1 MKRLVA
7 LLGAA
12 SIAAS
17 SLVACTP
24 KPVSAEPVA
33 EQFLADMETR
43 NNEELATLIDDPS
56 TATSTLD
63 ATFAGLQA
71 EGLDVELTGVE
82 QEDARATAHYSVTW
96 TLPRDRTLRYDTSMA
111 LTRKEKEWTVRWQP
125 SIVHPDLGAHQ
136 HLELRSVAP
145 KRAGVVSSDG
155 VELMSP
161 GLQYRLVVDTDAA
174 GDIRPLAAKISSAL
188 GQAHRDDE
196 SIPEVDA
203 GELGKN
209 LSEADGS
216 YSVAVL
222 SEAQVGRVR
231 PALESQ
237 KGIRFNEEPA
247 LITRDTGLA
256 PDILSRVRS
265 LVSEE
270 VNGTNGWSVS
280 VVNEHGAALS
290 DVEYHEPEAAPSIKV
305 SLDYDVQRAAQE
317 AVNLRSEYEA
327 MIVAMRPSTGEILAV
342 AQTPEADKKGD
353 IALQGQFPPGS
364 VFKIIT
370 AAAGVDKHGLNPD
383 SIVPCPGTMD
393 LYGRVVTN
401 YNGFSLGSVP
411 LRQAFA
417 QSCNTTF
424 AEISTNMDKGELQ
437 KVGKQYGLGIDYE
450 IPGLSTM
457 TGSIPKGETPLDRT
471 EAGYGQGLDLASPFG
486 MALVSSTV
494 AAGKTPTPTLIES
507 HKTKASEQVEPPS
520 PETINQVRDMMRQV
534 VVGGTAAGMQAGGTI
549 YGKTGEAEIN
559 EGSHA
564 WFTGYRDDDIA
575 FATLVVLGGGSTISV
590 NITDNF
596 LQRLD
601 EYRAEGHGDLPV
613 AGEQQPPL

>member
-1 MKRLVA
+1 MKRFVA

-12 SIAAS
+12 GIAAS
-17 SLVACTP
+17 SLVGCTP
-24 KPVSAEPVA
+24 KPVSARPVA
-33 EQFLADMETR
+33 EQFLEDMETR
-43 NNEELATLIDDPS
+43 NNEDLAQLVDDGS
-56 TATSTLD
+56 TATNTLD

-71 EGLDVELTGVE
+71 EGLDVELTGVDQ
-82 QEDARATAHYSVTW
+82 QEAQATAHYSVTW
-96 TLPRDRTLRYDTSMA
+96 TLPRNRSLRYDTSMA
-111 LTRKEKEWTVRWQP
+111 LTRKEKDWTVRWQP
-125 SIVHPDLGAHQ
+125 SIIHPDLGAHQ
-136 HLELRSVAP
+136 HLELRSIAP

-161 GLQYRLVVDTDAA
+161 GLQYRLVVDTDAV
-174 GDIRPLAAKISSAL
+174 DDPRPVAAKVSGAL
-188 GQAHRDDE
+188 SQAHQEDD
-196 SIPEVDA
+196 SIPEIDS
-203 GELGKN
+203 GELAKN
-209 LSEADGS
+209 LEEVDGS
-216 YSVAVL
+216 YSVTML
-222 SEAQVGRVR
+222 NEAQAARLR
-231 PALESQ
+231 PVLENQ

-256 PDILSRVRS
+256 PDILARVRS
-265 LVSEE
+265 MVSAE
-270 VNGTNGWSVS
+270 VDGTNGWSVS

-290 DVEYHEPEAAPSIKV
+290 DVEHHEPEAAPSIKV

-317 AVNLRSEYEA
+317 AVNQRAEYEA
-327 MIVAMRPSTGEILAV
+327 MLVAMRPSTGEILAV

-370 AAAGVDKHGLNPD
+370 ASAGVDKQGLSPD
-383 SIVPCPGTMD
+383 SIVPCPGTME
-393 LYGRVVTN
+393 LYGRTVTN

-424 AEISTNMDKGELQ
+424 AQISTDLPKGELRD
-437 KVGKQYGLGIDYE
+437 VGKQYGLGIDYE
-450 IPGLSTM
+450 VPGLSTL
-457 TGSIPKGETPLDRT
+457 TGSIPEGETPLERT
-471 EAGYGQGLDLASPFG
+471 ESGYGQGLDLVSPFG

-507 HKTKASEQVEPPS
+507 RETKVSEKVPAPS
-520 PETINQVRDMMRQV
+520 EETLTQVRDMMRQV
-534 VVGGTAAGMQAGGTI
+534 VASGTASGMQAQGTV

-559 EGSHA
+559 GGSHA

-601 EYRAEGHGDLPV
+601 ALRAEGHGEV
-613 AGEQQPPL
+613 APAQEQ